1 MLDYWK
7 CMFGWY
13 HAHSSAMCE
22 QKQTTNLIV
31 AFLVE
36 EDVVVEYFDK
46 ELDLHSAVHAL
57 IGDAQSFLQALQHTL
72 PVTHLNT
79 SITNVLCR

>member
-1 MLDYWK
+1 MTGNECLVGTMRIPVQCANK
-7 CMFGWY
+7 
-13 HAHSSAMCE
+13 
-22 QKQTTNLIV
+22 TTNLII

-36 EDVVVEYFDK
+36 EDVVVEYLDE